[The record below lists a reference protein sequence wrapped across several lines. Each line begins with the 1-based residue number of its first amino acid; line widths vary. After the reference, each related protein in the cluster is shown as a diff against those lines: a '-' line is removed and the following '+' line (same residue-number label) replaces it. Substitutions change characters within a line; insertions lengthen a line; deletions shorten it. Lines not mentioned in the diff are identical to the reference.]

1 MTYTFTNKA
10 RKQFL
15 KLDKPV
21 QNRISK
27 YMDEVASLENPRSR
41 GRGLTGNLAGTW
53 RYRVGDYR
61 VFCKIMDDKLIIEVV
76 KVGHRRDVYD
86 I

>member
-10 RKQFL
+10 RRQFL

>member
-1 MTYTFTNKA
+1 MTYKFTNKA

-27 YMDEVASLENPRSR
+27 YMNEVASLENPRSR

-76 KVGHRRDVYD
+76 KVGHRSDVYD

>member
-1 MTYTFTNKA
+1 MRVILSDAAK
-10 RKQFL
+10 RQLK
-15 KLDKPV
+15 KLDKSIRE
-21 QNRISK
+21 RILN
-27 YMDEVASLENPRSR
+27 YMDEVESLANPRSR
-41 GRGLTGNLAGTW
+41 GRGLSGNLSGTW

-61 VFCKIMDDKLIIEVV
+61 VFCKIMDDKLIIEVI

>member
-1 MTYTFTNKA
+1 MRVILSDTAK
-10 RKQFL
+10 RQLK
-15 KLDKPV
+15 KLDKSIRD
-21 QNRISK
+21 RILK
-27 YMDEVASLENPRSR
+27 YMDKVESLENPRAR
-41 GRGLTGNLAGTW
+41 GKGLSGNLSGTW

-76 KVGHRRDVYD
+76 KVGHRRDIYD

>member
-1 MTYTFTNKA
+1 MRVILSDAAK
-10 RKQFL
+10 RQLK
-15 KLDKPV
+15 KLDKSIHE
-21 QNRISK
+21 RILK
-27 YMDEVASLENPRSR
+27 YMDKIESLENPRSR
-41 GRGLTGNLAGTW
+41 GRGLSGNLSGIW

-76 KVGHRRDVYD
+76 KVGHRSDVYD

>member
-1 MTYTFTNKA
+1 MTVILSDTAK
-10 RKQFL
+10 KQIK
-15 KLDKPV
+15 KLDKPIRD
-21 QNRISK
+21 RILK
-27 YMDEVASLENPRSR
+27 YMDKVESLANPRSR

-76 KVGHRRDVYD
+76 KVGHRGDVYD

>member
-1 MTYTFTNKA
+1 MRVILSDTAK
-10 RKQFL
+10 RQLK
-15 KLDKPV
+15 KLDKSIRE
-21 QNRISK
+21 RILK
-27 YMDEVASLENPRSR
+27 YMDKIESLVNPRAR
-41 GRGLTGNLAGTW
+41 GKGLSGNLSGTW

>member
-1 MTYTFTNKA
+1 MTYRFTNKA

-15 KLDKPV
+15 KLDKSV

-27 YMDEVASLENPRSR
+27 YMDEVASLANPRSR
-41 GRGLTGNLAGTW
+41 GRGLSGNLSGTW

-61 VFCKIMDDKLIIEVV
+61 VFCKIMDDKFIIEVV
-76 KVGHRRDVYD
+76 KVGHRSDVYEG
-86 I
+86 

>member
-1 MTYTFTNKA
+1 MTYRFTNKA

-15 KLDKPV
+15 KLDKPI

-27 YMDEVASLENPRSR
+27 YMDEVASLSNPRAR
-41 GRGLTGNLAGTW
+41 GKGLSGNLSEYW
-53 RYRVGDYR
+53 SYRIGDYR
-61 VFCKIMDDKLIIEVV
+61 IIARIQDDILQIEVV

>member
-1 MTYTFTNKA
+1 MRVILSDTAK
-10 RKQFL
+10 RQLK
-15 KLDKPV
+15 KLDKSIRD
-21 QNRISK
+21 RILK
-27 YMDEVASLENPRSR
+27 YMDKVESLVNPRAR
-41 GRGLTGNLAGTW
+41 GKGLSGNLSGTW

>member
-15 KLDKPV
+15 KLDKSV

-27 YMDEVASLENPRSR
+27 YMDEVASLENPRAR
-41 GRGLTGNLAGTW
+41 GKGLSGNLSEFW
-53 RYRVGDYR
+53 SYRVGDYR
-61 VFCKIMDDKLIIEVV
+61 IVARIQDDILQIEVV